1 MSLPHAPAPD
11 TARDTAPD
19 TAAQTSV
26 HPGAA
31 TGGQGAPSVVVVGA
45 GMVAHRFVEQMLSY
59 DGAAHLTVLG
69 DEPALPYDR
78 VHLSEFFLGRSGT
91 DLALNPQVWDSERV
105 SLHTGDPVAAVDRT
119 THTVTTR
126 SGASF
131 HYDTLVLATGS
142 WAWTPRTEGTDLPG
156 VFSYRTLADVTGIAH
171 WVSARSAE
179 LGRPLRGVVVGG
191 GVLGLEAA
199 AALQTLGAA
208 AAVVEFADQLMG
220 VQLDDG
226 GGEALRVLITE
237 RDIDVHLGVGASA
250 LRPAGSPE
258 DAPAVGA
265 RAVGEM
271 ELSDGTVLDAD
282 VVVFSTGIRPRDRI
296 ARESGLA
303 IGERGGVVI
312 GAGCQTSDPDVYA
325 IGECAS
331 FEGECVGLVAPG
343 NLMADVV
350 ADRLHGGTA
359 IYERQPE
366 GTKLKGVGIEAAS
379 FGDIFALTPGAL
391 EVTFADPVSKTYK
404 KLVVS
409 DDARTLLGGVFV
421 GDIALYSSLRPLLGR
436 ALGADPSAF
445 LAPEGGAEV
454 PTTEVPDDVVVCSCA
469 NVTAGTIRGA
479 VTEHG
484 CASVGE
490 VKSCTKAGTVCGS
503 CVPMLTT
510 IVNSTLEKA
519 GVEVSHAMCEHFAM
533 SRAELF
539 VMVRAEQ
546 LSTFSEV
553 VAAHGTG
560 RGCNICKPVVASILA
575 SLKIGHVLQG
585 DQAPLQ
591 DTNDRLLANM
601 QRDGTYS
608 VIPRIPGGEI
618 TPEKLAVLARVGA
631 TYGLM
636 TRVTG
641 AQRIGLFGA
650 RADQLPQ
657 IWRELVDAGFE
668 SGQAYGKSLR
678 NVKTCV
684 GKAWCRFG
692 VQDSTS
698 MAIRVEL
705 RYRGL
710 RSPHKFK
717 MGVSGCARECAEAR
731 GKDIGVIAT
740 EKGWNLYVGGNG
752 GFTPRHAELLAED
765 LDDDTLIRTID
776 RFLALYISEGDRLQR
791 TAPFVA
797 GYPGGIEE
805 LRRVLLED
813 SRGIGAQLDEL
824 IAHHVDTYEDEWRS
838 TLEDPEKLRRFVSF
852 VNAPDQHDPDLA
864 YTNIRGQIRPARSD
878 EPSDNNP
885 VIARTLEV
893 RPS

>member
-1 MSLPHAPAPD
+1 MA
-11 TARDTAPD
+11 
-19 TAAQTSV
+19 
-26 HPGAA
+26 
-31 TGGQGAPSVVVVGA
+31 
-45 GMVAHRFVEQMLSY
+45 AHRFVEQMLAL
-59 DGAAHLTVLG
+59 GGVHRITVLG
-69 DEPALPYDR
+69 DEPAPPYDR
-78 VHLSEFFLGRSGT
+78 VHLSEYFLGRT
-91 DLALNPQVWDSERV
+91 PQDLALAPSVWDDERV
-105 SLHTGDPVAAVDRT
+105 TLLTGDPVAAVDRAT
-119 THTVTTR
+119 RTVTTR
-126 SGASF
+126 SGLDVGY
-131 HYDTLVLATGS
+131 HTLVFATGS

-156 VFSYRTLADVTGIAH
+156 VFSYRTLADVEGIAA
-171 WVSARSAE
+171 WVRERSAA

-199 AALQTLGAA
+199 AALQTLGAQA
-208 AAVVEFADQLMG
+208 SVVEFADRLMG

-226 GGEALRVLITE
+226 GGEALRVLVT
-237 RDIDVHLGVGASA
+237 DLGIDVHLGVGASA
-250 LRPAGSPE
+250 LRAADGSVPDGVAQDPAAGVC
-258 DAPAVGA
+258 PAVLASETTEALDPA
-265 RAVGEM
+265 RASHAVGRVV
-271 ELSDGTVLDAD
+271 LSDDRELPAD

-303 IGERGGVVI
+303 TGERGGIVI
-312 GAGCQTSDPDVYA
+312 GPGCQTTDPDVYA

-331 FEGECVGLVAPG
+331 LDGECVGLVAPG
-343 NLMADVV
+343 NAMADVV
-350 ADRLHGGTA
+350 ANRLHGGTA
-359 IYERQPE
+359 VYERQPE
-366 GTKLKGVGIEAAS
+366 GTKLKGVGIDAAS
-379 FGDIFALTPGAL
+379 FGDVFALTPGAL
-391 EVTFADPVSKTYK
+391 EVTFADPVSRTYK

-436 ALGADPSAF
+436 PLGADPSAF
-445 LAPEGGAEV
+445 LAPEGGGPA
-454 PTTEVPDDVVVCSCA
+454 PTTELPDDVVVCSCA

-479 VTEHG
+479 VTEHH
-484 CASVGE
+484 CTSVGE
-490 VKSCTKAGTVCGS
+490 VKACTKAGTVCGS
-503 CVPMLTT
+503 CVPLLTSL
-510 IVNSTLEKA
+510 VNRTLEQA
-519 GVEVSHAMCEHFAM
+519 GVAVSHAMCEHFAM

-539 VMVRAEQ
+539 TLVVEEGLQ
-546 LSTFSEV
+546 TFSDV

-575 SLKIGHVLQG
+575 SLKIGHVLSS

-618 TPEKLAVLARVGA
+618 PPEKLAVIARVGA
-631 TYGLM
+631 EYGLM
-636 TRVTG
+636 TRITG

-650 RADQLPQ
+650 RADQLPA

-698 MAIRVEL
+698 MAIRVEM

-752 GFTPRHAELLAED
+752 GFTPRHADLLAED

-797 GYPGGIEE
+797 AFPGGIEE
-805 LRRVLLED
+805 LRRVILED
-813 SRGIGAQLDEL
+813 SRGMGVYLDSL
-824 IAHHVDTYEDEWRS
+824 IANHVDSYEDEWRS

-852 VNAPDQHDPDLA
+852 VNAPDEHDPDLA
-864 YTNIRGQIRPARSD
+864 YTNVRGQIRPARAG
-878 EPSDNNP
+878 EPSDSNP
-885 VIARTLEV
+885 VLARTLEV
-893 RPS
+893 RSS